1 MGPKCASQWEADLMS
16 RAEAVHSSKDNLNGP
31 LCSATTRAG
40 WRRQDPHGMGYSSL
54 TDASKVKTHRISFTC
69 NFLRSHVG
77 LNLEQNSLSELSRTK
92 AGDHIQPREQPE
104 LPGSLPWIL
113 NDAFSREFACVY
125 FPGLTEEETRNCVRY
140 ETKKRFLFFTKT
152 YKEDRCTTNRLS
164 EKYKG
169 NRVLWALY
177 PGCPEPARHLTIF
190 HMTAVSSFVFFCWP
204 QNTTCCEGK

>member
-1 MGPKCASQWEADLMS
+1 MRHSEKQTWCPGQKQCTAVRITWTLHCVVQQQGQAGGDKIPTGWATVVSQMHQKWRLTESLSLAI
-16 RAEAVHSSKDNLNGP
+16 SSG
-31 LCSATTRAG
+31 ATWG
-40 WRRQDPHGMGYSSL
+40 W
-54 TDASKVKTHRISFTC
+54 IS
-69 NFLRSHVG
+69 
-77 LNLEQNSLSELSRTK
+77 EQKSLSELSRTK

-113 NDAFSREFACVY
+113 NGAFSGEFACVY

-177 PGCPEPARHLTIF
+177 PVCPEPARHLTIF
-190 HMTAVSSFVFFCWP
+190 HVTAVSSFIFFCWP